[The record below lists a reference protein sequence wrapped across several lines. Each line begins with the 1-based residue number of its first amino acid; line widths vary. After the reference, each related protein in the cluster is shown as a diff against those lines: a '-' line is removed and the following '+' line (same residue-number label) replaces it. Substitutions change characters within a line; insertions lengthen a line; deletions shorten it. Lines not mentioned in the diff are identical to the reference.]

1 MLYVFVLGGKESPQL
16 RSADLPIWTQKRC
29 DDAYFQPIQEMFI
42 CAGYADGRKDAC
54 QVRQQSVAAASLT
67 GYCRCLTA
75 DQHQRT
81 KHETEK
87 LSTSKYET
95 DSNSDFF
102 AQTCHIYKHDCPERL
117 LTLKQ
122 FPEQIKASPTL
133 SKQ

>member
-1 MLYVFVLGGKESPQL
+1 MFYVFVLGGKESPQL

-54 QVRQQSVAAASLT
+54 QVRQQSAAVASLA

-87 LSTSKYET
+87 LSISKYET
-95 DSNSDFF
+95 DSNSDFLHLCKKI
-102 AQTCHIYKHDCPERL
+102 AVT
-117 LTLKQ
+117 
-122 FPEQIKASPTL
+122 S
-133 SKQ
+133 S